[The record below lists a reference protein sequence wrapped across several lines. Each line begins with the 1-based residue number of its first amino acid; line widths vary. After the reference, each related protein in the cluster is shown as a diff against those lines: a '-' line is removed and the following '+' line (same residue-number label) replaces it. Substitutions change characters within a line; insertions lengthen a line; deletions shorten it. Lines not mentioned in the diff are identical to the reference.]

1 MKCPYCVSEVAD
13 EAAVCRVCKRDLY
26 LFKPLLG
33 KIAELEARL
42 VAAPDMSALEARITE
57 LELTLANRPPL
68 ESRDAVDASKD
79 TTERQAFWVRDI
91 LVYLIAPLAALLI
104 AHALITIVYD
114 APLIYLR
121 IVSIMLPLPFG
132 YLLFRRGDK
141 HFVPWFAAALVLA
154 VTSVIGMSAATS
166 AIDHTPIW
174 PQSAIEWREV
184 LEYASSIAFSFLA
197 GMVLGGLRS
206 GQQNRFGDIDPRGW
220 SYRLARL
227 GRSGQLSLESLHER
241 VKAVSEFGATT
252 AALGATA
259 ASIYTGLKG
268 VLGA

>member
-1 MKCPYCVSEVAD
+1 MKCPYCVTEVPD

-26 LFKPLLG
+26 LFKPLLE
-33 KIAELEARL
+33 KIAALEAGL
-42 VAAPDMSALEARITE
+42 VARPDMSALEARIAE
-57 LELTLANRPPL
+57 LELSLASRPRV
-68 ESRDAVDASKD
+68 ESPQAMDPGSDTAVKK
-79 TTERQAFWVRDI
+79 AFWASDI
-91 LVYLIAPLAALLI
+91 LFYLIAPLAALLI
-104 AHALITIVYD
+104 AHALITIIYD

-132 YLLFRRGDK
+132 YLLLRRGDK
-141 HFVPWFAAALVLA
+141 RFVPWFAAALVLA
-154 VTSVIGMSAATS
+154 ITSVIGMSASTS

-197 GMVLGGLRS
+197 GMVLGGLRA
-206 GQQNRFGDIDPRGW
+206 GQQSRFGNIDPRGW
-220 SYRLARL
+220 SYRLAGL
-227 GRSGQLSLESLHER
+227 GRTGQLSLEALHER

>member
-1 MKCPYCVSEVAD
+1 MKCPYCVSELPD
-13 EAAVCRVCKRDLY
+13 EALVCRVCKRDLY

-33 KIAELEARL
+33 KISELEARL
-42 VAAPDMSALEARITE
+42 VAGPDTSALEARITE
-57 LELTLANRPPL
+57 LELTLANRPNI
-68 ESRDAVDASKD
+68 ESHPAIDVIEAKASK
-79 TTERQAFWVRDI
+79 QSFWASDI
-91 LVYLIAPLAALLI
+91 LFYLVVPLAALLL

-121 IVSIMLPLPFG
+121 IVSILLPLPFG
-132 YLLFRRGDK
+132 FRLFRRGDN

-154 VTSVIGMSAATS
+154 VTSVIGMSASTS
-166 AIDHTPIW
+166 AVDHTPIW

-184 LEYASSIAFSFLA
+184 LEYSASIAFSFLA
-197 GMVLGGLRS
+197 GMVLGELRS
-206 GQQNRFGDIDPRGW
+206 GRQRRSGNIDSKAWVFRIA
-220 SYRLARL
+220 SL
-227 GRSGQLSLESLHER
+227 GRSGQLSLEALHER
-241 VKAVSEFGATT
+241 VRALSEFGATT